1 VYADKVKLR
10 LATAYR
16 PSTRANHTLAVK
28 TLAAFCILFSVQFPV
43 VSTITLLTYIEFLVD
58 NGLAPATI
66 KNYLSA
72 VQTTF
77 RRLSIDITGFQSN
90 LIKLSLRSLE
100 INTPTA
106 YKPKP
111 IVSLQELCMLLTVM
125 QGHPLFK
132 FFRVAILFGFFG
144 MLRISNV
151 TSSSIKYFDKSR
163 HLCRGDVTHLDSA
176 ISIALKW
183 SKTYQQASVV
193 NLPLIPSSLL
203 CPVQAYNTLITTFPL
218 QPNQPLLAY
227 SVSNKLIIFSK
238 STLQN
243 MLKIAVK
250 KANLHPQITFH
261 SLRRSSASLLPKFF
275 KSTVLSTTTAMLGS
289 G

>member
-1 VYADKVKLR
+1 MYADKVKLR

-111 IVSLQELCMLLTVM
+111 IVSLHDLCMLLTVM
-125 QGHPLFK
+125 LGHPLFK
-132 FFRVAILFGFFG
+132 FFRVTILFGFFG

-183 SKTYQQASVV
+183 SKTLQTYRQASVV

-203 CPVQAYNTLITTFPL
+203 CPVQAYNILIKTFPL

-227 SVSNKLIIFSK
+227 SVSNNLIIFSK

-261 SLRRSSASLLPKFF
+261 SLRRSSASLAFSQGAQINTP
-275 KSTVLSTTTAMLGS
+275 
-289 G
+289 